1 MKSAVLRLE
10 LLSAATFGRGDGVA
24 GLVDREVERD
34 KYGFPFLRGRTLKGL
49 LAESAEDLVF
59 AFEQEGSNKW
69 AKIKE
74 KLFGAPGSSLD
85 EVGILHVGD
94 AKLPENLRRLLWRE
108 MKTGSLKRDYM
119 VESDEIFS
127 MLTGIRR
134 QTAMNHHGA
143 PASESLRSMR
153 VILRGAVF
161 EAELLL
167 TYQDEE
173 PSTDDQEPS
182 TDDHWTLL
190 TGAALGL
197 RRAGTG
203 RNRGRGLLK
212 ATLVDERTTRK
223 YFELFSQGGDK

>member
-1 MKSAVLRLE
+1 MNSAILRLE

-34 KYGFPFLRGRTLKGL
+34 KDGFPFLRGRTLKGL
-49 LAESAEDLVF
+49 LAESAEDLIF
-59 AFEQEGSNKW
+59 AFEQQGSNKW

-74 KLFGAPGSSLD
+74 NLFGAPGSSLD

-94 AKLPENLRRLLWRE
+94 AKLPENLRRLIWRAV
-108 MKTGSLKRDYM
+108 KAGSLKRDDM

-134 QTAMNHHGA
+134 QTAMNHYGA
-143 PASESLRSMR
+143 PASDSLRSMR

-167 TYQDEE
+167 TYQGEE
-173 PSTDDQEPS
+173 TSTDDY
-182 TDDHWTLL
+182 WTLL

-223 YFELFSQGGDK
+223 YFELLSKGGAE

>member
-59 AFEQEGSNKW
+59 AFGMEKW
-69 AKIKE
+69 EEVKTT
-74 KLFGAPGSSLD
+74 LFGAPGSSLD
-85 EVGILHVGD
+85 EAGILHVGD

-108 MKTGSLKRDYM
+108 MKTGSLKRDDM

-173 PSTDDQEPS
+173 PSTDDY
-182 TDDHWTLL
+182 WTLL

-212 ATLVDERTTRK
+212 ATLVDEGTTRK
-223 YFELFSQGGDK
+223 YFELLSQGGDK